1 MLRNNTADIKET
13 SSPCGPCTPRPLYR
27 RGTQDQMHDVSEPGH
42 SHASHTPAR
51 APTISVW
58 RWRRYNSP
66 LDIARTRGGGRGRV
80 FSARVG
86 APLLAGTLY
95 HLQPRVPRGA
105 VRLREENLQKRS
117 LRATATANRG
127 VVIDRAAA
135 DPRPSG
141 QPVCSR
147 PRGES
152 PALTSL
158 GEAEDACT
166 IVPSFS
172 CLLIL
177 FFPSPPSLRIVR

>member
-13 SSPCGPCTPRPLYR
+13 SSPCGPCTSRPLYR

-42 SHASHTPAR
+42 SHASHAPAR
-51 APTISVW
+51 APPISVW
-58 RWRRYNSP
+58 RWRRYDSP

-80 FSARVG
+80 FGARVG
-86 APLLAGTLY
+86 APLLADTLY
-95 HLQPRVPRGA
+95 HLQPRVPRGV

-117 LRATATANRG
+117 LRSAVTTNRG

-152 PALTSL
+152 PAPASL
-158 GEAEDACT
+158 GEAEDAST
-166 IVPSFS
+166 IVPPFS
-172 CLLIL
+172 CLLI
-177 FFPSPPSLRIVR
+177 FFSPSPLPLRER